1 MRGTDDTEPR
11 RRASDTALGT
21 RLTVVEIEQ
30 HNHNRRFEEH
40 LGASAKLHEDA
51 QRLIGDLD
59 KRADRQD
66 IAMARLLAGLAVVMI
81 LGQILAPAI
90 AKVLGLPT

>member
-1 MRGTDDTEPR
+1 MDERVPR

-21 RLTVVEIEQ
+21 RLTVVEVEQ
-30 HNHNRRFEEH
+30 RNHNRRFEEH
-40 LGASAKLHEDA
+40 LAASAKLHDDA

-66 IAMARLLAGLAVVMI
+66 IAMARLFAGLAAAMVI
-81 LGQILAPAI
+81 GQIFAPSI
-90 AKVLGLPT
+90 ARVLGLPT

>member
-1 MRGTDDTEPR
+1 MNERLPR

-30 HNHNRRFEEH
+30 RNQNRRFEEH
-40 LGASAKLHEDA
+40 IGASAKLHDDA

-66 IAMARLLAGLAVVMI
+66 IAMARLLAGLAVAMVI
-81 LGQILAPAI
+81 GQVVAPSI
-90 AKVLGLPT
+90 AKVLGLAT